1 MSNTASINANA
12 KVSVEK
18 ALQETLADSFMAY
31 FKTHSFHWNVEGAHF
46 HSLHGMFEEQYNE
59 IWVALDDIAERLRAL
74 DAYAPLNFAE
84 LAKHASI
91 SETGQ
96 MPDAT
101 SMVKMLAEDNA
112 ALVAQMQGAVII
124 AQEAGDEATADLLIT
139 RIAAHEKAAW
149 MLKSTAK

>member
-18 ALQETLADSFMAY
+18 ALQETLADSFMVY